1 MRNKIDIL
9 DRQPFV
15 DQLIEIVELLANNKR
30 GCTFTIDGRW
40 GSGKS
45 FVLDMFEKK
54 LNMFQDPA
62 AAGDKYVI
70 FHYNCW
76 QYDFYEEP
84 AIAIVS
90 AIKNQVKEYNGI
102 IPSLPK
108 TVQAALEMAKDFGK
122 ELLGSY
128 IKTKTGYDIVKKID
142 ELQAHE
148 EGLETE
154 INIENEYD
162 KYFKFKEALDRTKEE
177 LRKLASDKP
186 IILVVDEL
194 DRCLPEYTVKV
205 LERLHHLFDEKSN
218 AIVILATDRTQLERT
233 VQQIF
238 CANNLDD
245 NKDIVKEY
253 LKKFIDFSISLDKGT
268 VTNSFWER
276 HADILSFF
284 DIINDKHSDIFKEL
298 PLKLFQNID
307 PRSQERI
314 MHRMVTLHQLSFG
327 EHNCTAILYFELLHQ
342 VLRYYHSSN
351 NYSWLVRINH
361 KQDTTVQK
369 DLGIELYN
377 YIKDLES
384 QAYGNSS
391 QIVTGGA
398 LSGSYHILYEEPIS
412 IAFWLLACLDSNPE
426 RGFCAIYYLE
436 NHSKYTE
443 LIDCARR
450 FNRLSEIIE

>member
-1 MRNKIDIL
+1 MEKKIDIL

-15 DQLIEIVELLANNKR
+15 DQLIEIVELLAKSKR

-45 FVLDMFEKK
+45 FVLDMFERQ
-54 LNMFQDPA
+54 LSLFQDPN
-62 AAGDKYVI
+62 AAGDKYII

-90 AIKNQVKEYNGI
+90 AIKSQIEEYNNI

-108 TVQAALEMAKDFGK
+108 PVRAAFEMAKDFGK

-142 ELQAHE
+142 ELQAYSE
-148 EGLETE
+148 DLDTE
-154 INIENEYD
+154 KYAENEYD
-162 KYFKFKEALDRTKEE
+162 KYFKFKEALDATKEE
-177 LRKLASDKP
+177 LSKLSSDKP

-205 LERLHHLFDEKSN
+205 LERLHHLFDEDSN

-233 VQQIF
+233 VQHIF
-238 CANNLDD
+238 CTNNPIE
-245 NKDIVKEY
+245 NKDVVKAY
-253 LKKFIDFSISLDKGT
+253 LKKFIDFSITLDRGT

-276 HADILSFF
+276 HADILRCF
-284 DIINDKHSDIFKEL
+284 DVTNDQNSDIFKNM
-298 PLKLFQNID
+298 PLKLFKNID
-307 PRSQERI
+307 PRTQERI
-314 MHRMVTLHQLSFG
+314 MNRMLTLHQLSFG
-327 EHNCTAILYFELLHQ
+327 EHNCTAVLYFELLHQ
-342 VLRYYHSSN
+342 VLRYYRSSG

-369 DLGIELYN
+369 DLGADLYN
-377 YIKDLES
+377 YIKKLEL
-384 QAYGNSS
+384 QAYGNTSKVFS
-391 QIVTGGA
+391 GGA
-398 LSGSYHILYEEPIS
+398 VSGSFHILYEEPIS
-412 IAFWLLACLDSNPE
+412 IAFWLFACLGSNPE
-426 RGFCAIYYLE
+426 QGCCSIYCLE
-436 NHSKYTE
+436 NYSEYTE
-443 LIDCARR
+443 LVNCARR